1 MAALSFP
8 RTGPEPWR
16 QPPRSPSGS
25 GGFSWHAGTRLLHAI
40 PGSLTGRSS
49 TEPGPSLS
57 GPSSPGFPPRLSAA
71 ASPRPLF
78 SALQSR
84 TVGLYLRFSGSAR
97 PGWDLPSR
105 KSHKKPGKSPRRVPS
120 SRFSAPPRAP
130 SFCFLL
136 LFSVSGRLRLAGACC
151 LGGSRRGGRWSTG
164 GGCDDARR
172 PLAVWKRVHEIG
184 LKPVT

>member
-1 MAALSFP
+1 MATAAEISVRFRWLLLARGYASLACDP
-8 RTGPEPWR
+8 RVPGWAFIHR
-16 QPPRSPSGS
+16 
-25 GGFSWHAGTRLLHAI
+25 TRARPLRPL
-40 PGSLTGRSS
+40 
-49 TEPGPSLS
+49 LS
-57 GPSSPGFPPRLSAA
+57 GVPPRLSAA

-84 TVGLYLRFSGSAR
+84 TVGLYLRFSSSAW

-105 KSHKKPGKSPRRVPS
+105 KSHKKPGKSPRQVPS

-164 GGCDDARR
+164 RGCDDARR